1 MPVWGLP
8 PLDPSV
14 QAALE
19 REYRTITDRQLRQS
33 SHIVLLAYQLD
44 TQAQVAQVVHCSAQT
59 VWRVLT
65 RFREGGTAA
74 LARRPSRQSYQ
85 KSVTPAW
92 KAALAQAMERGPEA
106 CGVPRPT
113 WTAPLL
119 ADYLAE
125 HTGVRV
131 SERSV
136 RRSLAQGGYRLGRP
150 TSTMQPKAEAQPD
163 YHPKVRGFT
172 RS

>member
-8 PLDPSV
+8 PLDLVV

-19 REYRTITDRQLRQS
+19 REYRTSADRQLRQS
-33 SHIVLLAYQLD
+33 SHIVLLAYQLE
-44 TQAQVAQVVHCSAQT
+44 TQAQVAAVVRCSPQT

-65 RFREGGTAA
+65 RFREGGPAA
-74 LARRPSRQSYQ
+74 LARCPSRQSYQ

-92 KAALAQAMERGPEA
+92 KAALAQAMERSPEA

-119 ADYLAE
+119 AEYLAE
-125 HTGVRV
+125 QTGIRV

-136 RRSLAQGGYRLGRP
+136 RRYLGQLGYRLGRP
-150 TSTMQPKAEAQPD
+150 TYTMQPKAAAQPD
-163 YHPKVRGFT
+163 YHPKAPGST

>member
-8 PLDPSV
+8 PLDPVV

-19 REYRTITDRQLRQS
+19 RQYRTSTDRQLRQG

-44 TQAQVAQVVHCSAQT
+44 TQAQVAQVVRCSPQT

-65 RFREGGTAA
+65 RFREGGPAA
-74 LARRPSRQSYQ
+74 LARRPSPQSYQ

-92 KAALAQAMERGPEA
+92 KAALAQAMEQGPEA

-119 ADYLAE
+119 AAYLAE
-125 HTGVRV
+125 QTGVQV

-136 RRSLAQGGYRLGRP
+136 RRYLAQLGYRLGRP
-150 TSTMQPKAEAQPD
+150 THTMQPKAAEQPD
-163 YHPKVRGFT
+163 YHPKAKGST

>member
-1 MPVWGLP
+1 V
-8 PLDPSV
+8 D

-19 REYRTITDRQLRQS
+19 REYRTSIDRQLRQS

-44 TQAQVAQVVHCSAQT
+44 TQAEVAQVVRCSPQT

-65 RFREGGTAA
+65 RFREGGPAA
-74 LARRPSRQSYQ
+74 LGRRPSRQSYQ

-92 KAALAQAMERGPEA
+92 KAALAQARERGPEA
-106 CGVPRPT
+106 GGVPRPT

-119 ADYLAE
+119 AAYLAE
-125 HTGVRV
+125 QSGVQV

-136 RRSLAQGGYRLGRP
+136 RRYLAQLGYRLGRP
-150 TSTMQPKAEAQPD
+150 THTMQPKAEAQPD
-163 YHPKVRGFT
+163 YVPKARGST